1 MRRAGM
7 PRASASSSRGA
18 QRNQVWRCGVAVV
31 REKAVGKRL
40 LNGQRIAGPLLVT
53 PMAFWML
60 AFFLVPLFLILVYSF
75 GYMGV
80 YDSYVHLSWS
90 TDARNGVYSV
100 FSLHAY
106 RQILSG
112 IYVKAF
118 SRTAMMVF
126 GNTVACLVLGYPLAY
141 WISRKTGRRKT
152 IFILLLMLPFWT
164 SFLIRT
170 YAWTTI
176 LNNPSGLL
184 NSALMKLH
192 VISQPLH
199 IMYTMKAVAIGLI
212 YDYLPFMVLPLFV
225 SIEKIDGALLE
236 ASKDL
241 GAGKWTTFRR
251 VTLPLSLPGIFAG
264 CMLVAIPTTGEF
276 VIPSI
281 LGGDKVVLWGWL
293 IYKAFTSYSDW
304 ALGSAL
310 SNVLMLVM
318 VIIIAAYVKRVG
330 TEEF

>member
-1 MRRAGM
+1 MRRARM

-152 IFILLLMLPFWT
+152 IFLLLLMLPFWT

-170 YAWTTI
+170 
-176 LNNPSGLL
+176 
-184 NSALMKLH
+184 
-192 VISQPLH
+192 
-199 IMYTMKAVAIGLI
+199 
-212 YDYLPFMVLPLFV
+212 
-225 SIEKIDGALLE
+225 
-236 ASKDL
+236 
-241 GAGKWTTFRR
+241 
-251 VTLPLSLPGIFAG
+251 
-264 CMLVAIPTTGEF
+264 
-276 VIPSI
+276 
-281 LGGDKVVLWGWL
+281 
-293 IYKAFTSYSDW
+293 
-304 ALGSAL
+304 
-310 SNVLMLVM
+310 
-318 VIIIAAYVKRVG
+318 
-330 TEEF
+330 